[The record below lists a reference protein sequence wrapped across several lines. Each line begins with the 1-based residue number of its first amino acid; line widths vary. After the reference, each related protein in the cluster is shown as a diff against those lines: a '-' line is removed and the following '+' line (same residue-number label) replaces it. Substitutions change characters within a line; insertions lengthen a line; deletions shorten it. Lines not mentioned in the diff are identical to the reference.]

1 MLATLIIIFRE
12 VIEAGLIV
20 GIVLAATKGVPGRS
34 LWVALGVLGG
44 VIGAAILAVFAGGL
58 SSLFQGSG
66 QELFNATVLL
76 IAVCMLT
83 WHNIWMASHGR
94 EISQQMKA
102 VGADVKIGAK
112 SLAALAIVVGI
123 AVLREGSEVVLFLY
137 GILAQGGTSAAGMAT
152 GGVLGVL
159 AGAAF
164 SAVIYLGLVAIPM
177 KRLFAVTGALI
188 ALLAAG
194 LAVQA
199 MAFLQQAGVVRLF
212 EKPLWNTSGVVSDGS
227 MVGRLLKTL
236 IGYTDQPDGLQL
248 IAWVAVIAAMFGLTK
263 LVGRRRNRPRRRPL
277 RAATSLH
284 QAEVR
289 DKSAPRQMAARI
301 APRPGMDRHPRQPWS
316 RSTRMLLAHAAQR
329 IEQLEP
335 FRPQNPAI
343 GQQISLLDAQKPGLS
358 TPWRLYRPRPGL
370 DVQLQELPSIRSKP
384 ARDFQKFLGNAR

>member
-20 GIVLAATKGVPGRS
+20 GIVLAATKGVRGRG

-44 VIGAAILAVFAGGL
+44 VIGASILAMFASGL
-58 SSLFQGSG
+58 SQLFRGSG

-76 IAVCMLT
+76 IAVGMLT
-83 WHNIWMASHGR
+83 WHNVWMASHGR

-137 GILAQGGTSAAGMAT
+137 GILAQGGTSAAGMVT
-152 GGVLGVL
+152 GGLLGVL

-164 SAVIYLGLVAIPM
+164 SAVIYLGLIAIPM

-199 MAFLQQAGVVRLF
+199 MAFLQAAGVLTILQ
-212 EKPLWNTSGVVSDGS
+212 KPLWNTSSVVADGS
-227 MVGRLLKTL
+227 MPGRLLKTL

-248 IAWVAVIAAMFGLTK
+248 IAWLAVLAAMFGLTK
-263 LVGRRRNRPRRRPL
+263 LV
-277 RAATSLH
+277 S
-284 QAEVR
+284 
-289 DKSAPRQMAARI
+289 RQKTA
-301 APRPGMDRHPRQPWS
+301 
-316 RSTRMLLAHAAQR
+316 
-329 IEQLEP
+329 
-335 FRPQNPAI
+335 
-343 GQQISLLDAQKPGLS
+343 
-358 TPWRLYRPRPGL
+358 
-370 DVQLQELPSIRSKP
+370 
-384 ARDFQKFLGNAR
+384 

>member
-83 WHNIWMASHGR
+83 WHNVWMARHGR
-94 EISQQMKA
+94 EISQHMKA

-137 GILAQGGTSAAGMAT
+137 GILAQGGTSAAGMVT
-152 GGVLGVL
+152 GGLLGVL
-159 AGAAF
+159 VGAAF

-199 MAFLQQAGVVRLF
+199 MAFLQQAGLVRLF
-212 EKPLWNTSGVVSDGS
+212 EKPLWNTSSVVSDGS
-227 MVGRLLKTL
+227 MIGRLLKTL

-248 IAWVAVIAAMFGLTK
+248 MAWVAVLAAMFGLTK
-263 LVGRRRNRPRRRPL
+263 LVSRRQTPRNV
-277 RAATSLH
+277 ATS
-284 QAEVR
+284 
-289 DKSAPRQMAARI
+289 S
-301 APRPGMDRHPRQPWS
+301 
-316 RSTRMLLAHAAQR
+316 
-329 IEQLEP
+329 
-335 FRPQNPAI
+335 
-343 GQQISLLDAQKPGLS
+343 
-358 TPWRLYRPRPGL
+358 
-370 DVQLQELPSIRSKP
+370 
-384 ARDFQKFLGNAR
+384 